1 MIYFRR
7 KNNLFAYNK
16 LSFIV
21 HTLII
26 TFDGLNDNIGISG
39 VAVVLGNKI
48 ELNGEPPE
56 LLEHR
61 LDRLVWFIQIATH
74 CVTNWVG
81 LNIECENQDGRNFYL
96 EECAKDSYVL
106 EFLELEWT
114 LNFYEKNIEQ
124 RLSDHFQKIIREW
137 SWVFICSQTKA
148 YYILWR
154 VLFYRSW
161 LV

>member
-74 CVTNWVG
+74 CVTN
-81 LNIECENQDGRNFYL
+81 
-96 EECAKDSYVL
+96 
-106 EFLELEWT
+106 
-114 LNFYEKNIEQ
+114 
-124 RLSDHFQKIIREW
+124 
-137 SWVFICSQTKA
+137 
-148 YYILWR
+148 
-154 VLFYRSW
+154 
-161 LV
+161 